1 MNGYELSRIWFDW
14 CFVNPDKI
22 SPNHS
27 ALYFFCIEHC
37 NRLGWKDKFGLPTT
51 MAMEAI
57 GIKSYN
63 TYKKTLTELVDFG
76 FIKMVQLSKNQ
87 YSANIVAL
95 SNFNKA
101 VDKALDKALIKHST
115 KQVKSTRQSNDS
127 IDKQLTTKPKTS
139 NNKQGGG
146 KLPTTL
152 EDFKEIASKSF
163 ADNDCQFGNDFKK
176 VWLEVLQESKWRK
189 KSQSAIN
196 KSLKLLMKYDDVFAI
211 ALVEKSISGNYQGVV
226 YDDTDSKYSKY
237 LKEKNATQS
246 RNHSDLRT
254 ERSELRNA
262 ALQIIRN
269 G

>member
-127 IDKQLTTKPKTS
+127 IDKQLTINKEPIKQLTIDMRKKEFSATLTPFLNEFGKNLLNEFYFYWVEPNKSKTKLKFELERTWDVKRRLNTWAKNDKNFNKNGTKNTNTLKSDNGTYNPKDF
-139 NNKQGGG
+139 G
-146 KLPTTL
+146 KL
-152 EDFKEIASKSF
+152 
-163 ADNDCQFGNDFKK
+163 
-176 VWLEVLQESKWRK
+176 
-189 KSQSAIN
+189 
-196 KSLKLLMKYDDVFAI
+196 
-211 ALVEKSISGNYQGVV
+211 
-226 YDDTDSKYSKY
+226 
-237 LKEKNATQS
+237 
-246 RNHSDLRT
+246 
-254 ERSELRNA
+254 
-262 ALQIIRN
+262 
-269 G
+269 

>member
-51 MAMEAI
+51 MAMEAL

-63 TYKKTLTELVDFG
+63 TYKKTLNELVDFG

-101 VDKALDKALIKHST
+101 VDKALDKAMMKHASKQSEST
-115 KQVKSTRQSNDS
+115 EQSNDS
-127 IDKQLTTKPKTS
+127 INKPITIKHKTNNIKQV
-139 NNKQGGG
+139 GG

-152 EDFKEIASKSF
+152 EDFKEIATKSF
-163 ADNDCQFGNDFKK
+163 EANDCKFGNDFKK

-226 YDDTDSKYSKY
+226 YDDTDIKYNNY
-237 LKEKNATQS
+237 LKEKNATKS
-246 RNHSDLRT
+246 RNHNDLRT
-254 ERSELRNA
+254 ERSELRA
-262 ALQIIRN
+262 AAIEIIRN

>member
-127 IDKQLTTKPKTS
+127 IDKQLTINKEPKEQLTIDMRKKEFSATLTPFLNEFGKNLLNEFYFYWIEPNKSKTKLKFELERTWDVKRRLNTWAKNDKNFNKNGTKNTNTLKS
-139 NNKQGGG
+139 NNGTYDAKDFG
-146 KLPTTL
+146 KL
-152 EDFKEIASKSF
+152 
-163 ADNDCQFGNDFKK
+163 
-176 VWLEVLQESKWRK
+176 
-189 KSQSAIN
+189 
-196 KSLKLLMKYDDVFAI
+196 
-211 ALVEKSISGNYQGVV
+211 
-226 YDDTDSKYSKY
+226 
-237 LKEKNATQS
+237 
-246 RNHSDLRT
+246 
-254 ERSELRNA
+254 
-262 ALQIIRN
+262 
-269 G
+269 

>member
-76 FIKMVQLSKNQ
+76 FIKMIQLSKNQ

-127 IDKQLTTKPKTS
+127 IDKQLTI
-139 NNKQGGG
+139 NKEPIKQLTIEER
-146 KLPTTL
+146 KKEFSATLAPFL
-152 EDFKEIASKSF
+152 EDFGKDILNSF
-163 ADNDCQFGNDFKK
+163 YYYWSEEEQNKTNPKMK
-176 VWLEVLQESKWRK
+176 YELQKTW
-189 KSQSAIN
+189 
-196 KSLKLLMKYDDVFAI
+196 SLKGRLTTWKKR
-211 ALVEKSISGNYQGVV
+211 EKTYNNGKTTN
-226 YDDTDSKYSKY
+226 T
-237 LKEKNATQS
+237 LKSN
-246 RNHSDLRT
+246 
-254 ERSELRNA
+254 
-262 ALQIIRN
+262 N
-269 G
+269 GIVTPKDYGKL

>member
-14 CFVNPDKI
+14 CFINPDKI

-51 MAMEAI
+51 MAMEAL

-63 TYKKTLTELVDFG
+63 TYKKTLTDLVDFG
-76 FIKMVQLSKNQ
+76 FIKMVQISKNQ

-101 VDKALDKALIKHST
+101 INKALDKAMIKHSS
-115 KQVKSTRQSNDS
+115 KQVRSTDKSNDS
-127 IDKQLTTKPKTS
+127 IDKHTTNNNEQPNIKLVEGKPTASLDNFKKIANESFLS
-139 NNKQGGG
+139 NGC
-146 KLPTTL
+146 
-152 EDFKEIASKSF
+152 D
-163 ADNDCQFGNDFKK
+163 FGNEFKK

-196 KSLKLLMKYDDVFAI
+196 KSLKLLMKYDEIFAI
-211 ALVEKSISGNYQGVV
+211 ALVEKSISGGYQGVV
-226 YDDTDSKYSKY
+226 YDDTDIKYNNY

-246 RNHSDLRT
+246 RNHTDLRA